1 MLLRLISILAA
12 SKQSLEIDMITHTDF
27 SLRHQFINT
36 PQARRAFDRL
46 GEIHQDALRARTSRG
61 LMVLGPSGS
70 GKTTALKQYM
80 NTAFPTLSAPGK
92 FRRALRV
99 EIPSS
104 PSKKSLAMAIL
115 QAFED
120 PLATTSSH
128 SAEKKVARVVTLL
141 KNLQTEVLILDEA
154 QHLVDYKRNTD
165 YEAADW
171 IKSLMN
177 ESDVT
182 VVLVGLKRAQ
192 QLLWANEQ
200 LRRRFCAVV
209 DFERFC
215 LETQENQKEFAT
227 LIHSIRNILP
237 VPVVTF
243 TTDDMLIRFHRAS
256 FGLIDYMIKIL
267 DRAVWMVQSGRAPGI
282 DRNVLAAAF
291 RDEVWDEVPAE
302 RNPFAEE
309 FNFSPLIG
317 TREPFENFDG
327 NGA

>member
-12 SKQSLEIDMITHTDF
+12 SKPSLEIDMTAHTDF
-27 SLRHQFINT
+27 SLRRHFINT
-36 PQARRAFDRL
+36 PQARHAFDRL
-46 GEIHQDALRARTSRG
+46 GEIHQDALRAKTSRG

-70 GKTTALKQYM
+70 GKTTALKQYV
-80 NTAFPTLSAPGK
+80 NTAFPTLWEPGK

-115 QAFED
+115 QAFDD

-141 KNLQTEVLILDEA
+141 KNLHTEVLILDEA
-154 QHLVDYKRNTD
+154 QHLVDYKRNTT

-177 ESDVT
+177 ESEVT
-182 VVLVGLKRAQ
+182 VVLVGLKRTQ
-192 QLLWANEQ
+192 KLLWANEQ
-200 LRRRFCAVV
+200 LRRRFCAIV

-215 LETQENQKEFAT
+215 LETQEGKQEFAM

-237 VPVVTF
+237 VPCVTF
-243 TTDDMLIRFHRAS
+243 TTDDMLRRLHLSS
-256 FGLIDYMIKIL
+256 FGLIDYLIKVL
-267 DRAVWMVQSGRAPGI
+267 DRSVWMVQSGRVPGI
-282 DRNVLAAAF
+282 DQSVLAAAF
-291 RDEVWDEVPAE
+291 RDEVWDEAPVE

-317 TREPFENFDG
+317 MHEPFENF
-327 NGA
+327 NGTSV